1 MTMADVIASRIS
13 LSIPSPE
20 DEPLPPAERPGKL
33 TAILGGVDAA
43 NYQADGTVTAG
54 LYRSSR
60 EELDDVVWRIKRA
73 HLDRHIRWNDMAVIT
88 HDNAAV
94 RLFGERLR
102 RDGVPV
108 RYSSVTRP
116 LKDETFVQGL
126 FALVE
131 LARLRAE
138 GMAECQMTLASCAAY
153 IRTRVATLM
162 NGPLVSA
169 GAKPGQ
175 GRPARLAPIESAMG
189 SLESLAHLA
198 TDDAMLTSLTTAWET
213 LRETY
218 HETRRETGCET
229 SSSVVSTSAVSSSVT
244 SLPVSVEILGE
255 PSGDDLAFGV
265 DALYVMLA
273 IDDAAAPAQAALA
286 SIHAVLGNDPQARAF
301 ANLWHLVGS
310 VASGL
315 ERLPASQRVQP
326 RYALSVAW
334 NATGLAP
341 VWQRAALFN
350 TAEGRTANDRLDAA
364 MRLFQ
369 FADDSTASRDITSFM
384 AQVRGME
391 VQADSLAHIGPVED
405 AVTLT
410 TPAGA
415 AGRHWEYAWIPV
427 VQQDV
432 WPNLAGRNTMFGG
445 EDLAELVLRGALEE
459 SDKTGHD
466 PRFAAVLSG
475 EKKSFL
481 VALTRARRIMISAV
495 WNDSMSPSDF
505 LFGYL
510 PEYYPR
516 NRQQAPFTTVGAHA
530 GFAEYDLAGLDATHV
545 VGQRRPRGSGHCST
559 AAGCRK
565 GRRDCVDTPVRAW
578 CARRKSAELGVCGI
592 AGPIG

>member
-1 MTMADVIASRIS
+1 MRRAVEGRLKAKEEQLVGGSAVADQSHMTMADVIASRIS

-198 TDDAMLTSLTTAWET
+198 TDDAMWF
-213 LRETY
+213 
-218 HETRRETGCET
+218 RR
-229 SSSVVSTSAVSSSVT
+229 
-244 SLPVSVEILGE
+244 
-255 PSGDDLAFGV
+255 
-265 DALYVMLA
+265 
-273 IDDAAAPAQAALA
+273 
-286 SIHAVLGNDPQARAF
+286 
-301 ANLWHLVGS
+301 
-310 VASGL
+310 
-315 ERLPASQRVQP
+315 QR
-326 RYALSVAW
+326 
-334 NATGLAP
+334 
-341 VWQRAALFN
+341 F
-350 TAEGRTANDRLDAA
+350 
-364 MRLFQ
+364 
-369 FADDSTASRDITSFM
+369 
-384 AQVRGME
+384 
-391 VQADSLAHIGPVED
+391 
-405 AVTLT
+405 
-410 TPAGA
+410 
-415 AGRHWEYAWIPV
+415 
-427 VQQDV
+427 
-432 WPNLAGRNTMFGG
+432 
-445 EDLAELVLRGALEE
+445 
-459 SDKTGHD
+459 
-466 PRFAAVLSG
+466 
-475 EKKSFL
+475 
-481 VALTRARRIMISAV
+481 RR
-495 WNDSMSPSDF
+495 
-505 LFGYL
+505 
-510 PEYYPR
+510 
-516 NRQQAPFTTVGAHA
+516 Q
-530 GFAEYDLAGLDATHV
+530 
-545 VGQRRPRGSGHCST
+545 
-559 AAGCRK
+559 
-565 GRRDCVDTPVRAW
+565 
-578 CARRKSAELGVCGI
+578 
-592 AGPIG
+592 

>member
-1 MTMADVIASRIS
+1 M
-13 LSIPSPE
+13 
-20 DEPLPPAERPGKL
+20 
-33 TAILGGVDAA
+33 
-43 NYQADGTVTAG
+43 
-54 LYRSSR
+54 
-60 EELDDVVWRIKRA
+60 EE
-73 HLDRHIRWNDMAVIT
+73 
-88 HDNAAV
+88 
-94 RLFGERLR
+94 
-102 RDGVPV
+102 
-108 RYSSVTRP
+108 
-116 LKDETFVQGL
+116 
-126 FALVE
+126 
-131 LARLRAE
+131 
-138 GMAECQMTLASCAAY
+138 
-153 IRTRVATLM
+153 
-162 NGPLVSA
+162 
-169 GAKPGQ
+169 
-175 GRPARLAPIESAMG
+175 
-189 SLESLAHLA
+189 
-198 TDDAMLTSLTTAWET
+198 
-213 LRETY
+213 
-218 HETRRETGCET
+218 
-229 SSSVVSTSAVSSSVT
+229 
-244 SLPVSVEILGE
+244 
-255 PSGDDLAFGV
+255 
-265 DALYVMLA
+265 
-273 IDDAAAPAQAALA
+273 AAARAQAALA
-286 SIHAVLGNDPQARAF
+286 SIHAVLGSDPQARAF

-310 VASGL
+310 VAAGL
-315 ERLPASQRVQP
+315 ERLAASQRVRP

-334 NATGLAP
+334 DATGLAP
-341 VWQRAALFN
+341 VWKRAALFN

-530 GFAEYDLAGLDATHV
+530 GFAEYDLAGLDAD
-545 VGQRRPRGSGHCST
+545 PRGLVSAARAVLAT
-559 AAGCRK
+559 AQPQQAAAKDAAIALTLLLEHG
-565 GRRDCVDTPVRAW
+565 VRAANPQSW
-578 CARRKSAELGVCGI
+578 AFVESPAQSDSASPGG
-592 AGPIG
+592 A

>member
-1 MTMADVIASRIS
+1 
-13 LSIPSPE
+13 
-20 DEPLPPAERPGKL
+20 
-33 TAILGGVDAA
+33 
-43 NYQADGTVTAG
+43 
-54 LYRSSR
+54 
-60 EELDDVVWRIKRA
+60 
-73 HLDRHIRWNDMAVIT
+73 
-88 HDNAAV
+88 
-94 RLFGERLR
+94 
-102 RDGVPV
+102 
-108 RYSSVTRP
+108 
-116 LKDETFVQGL
+116 
-126 FALVE
+126 
-131 LARLRAE
+131 
-138 GMAECQMTLASCAAY
+138 
-153 IRTRVATLM
+153 
-162 NGPLVSA
+162 
-169 GAKPGQ
+169 
-175 GRPARLAPIESAMG
+175 MG

-218 HETRRETGCET
+218 HETRRETGRET

-516 NRQQAPFTTVGAHA
+516 NRQQAPFTTVGHMR
-530 GFAEYDLAGLDATHV
+530 DSPNMIWPDWTPTHV
-545 VGQRRPRGSGHCST
+545 GWSAPPARFWPLLNRSRLPQRTPRL
-559 AAGCRK
+559 R
-565 GRRDCVDTPVRAW
+565 
-578 CARRKSAELGVCGI
+578 
-592 AGPIG
+592 

>member
-1 MTMADVIASRIS
+1 
-13 LSIPSPE
+13 
-20 DEPLPPAERPGKL
+20 
-33 TAILGGVDAA
+33 
-43 NYQADGTVTAG
+43 
-54 LYRSSR
+54 
-60 EELDDVVWRIKRA
+60 
-73 HLDRHIRWNDMAVIT
+73 
-88 HDNAAV
+88 
-94 RLFGERLR
+94 
-102 RDGVPV
+102 
-108 RYSSVTRP
+108 
-116 LKDETFVQGL
+116 
-126 FALVE
+126 
-131 LARLRAE
+131 
-138 GMAECQMTLASCAAY
+138 
-153 IRTRVATLM
+153 
-162 NGPLVSA
+162 
-169 GAKPGQ
+169 
-175 GRPARLAPIESAMG
+175 MG

-218 HETRRETGCET
+218 HETRCETGRET

-391 VQADSLAHIGPVED
+391 VQADSLA
-405 AVTLT
+405 T
-410 TPAGA
+410 
-415 AGRHWEYAWIPV
+415 
-427 VQQDV
+427 
-432 WPNLAGRNTMFGG
+432 
-445 EDLAELVLRGALEE
+445 
-459 SDKTGHD
+459 
-466 PRFAAVLSG
+466 
-475 EKKSFL
+475 
-481 VALTRARRIMISAV
+481 
-495 WNDSMSPSDF
+495 
-505 LFGYL
+505 
-510 PEYYPR
+510 
-516 NRQQAPFTTVGAHA
+516 
-530 GFAEYDLAGLDATHV
+530 
-545 VGQRRPRGSGHCST
+545 
-559 AAGCRK
+559 
-565 GRRDCVDTPVRAW
+565 
-578 CARRKSAELGVCGI
+578 
-592 AGPIG
+592 

>member
-1 MTMADVIASRIS
+1 
-13 LSIPSPE
+13 
-20 DEPLPPAERPGKL
+20 
-33 TAILGGVDAA
+33 
-43 NYQADGTVTAG
+43 
-54 LYRSSR
+54 
-60 EELDDVVWRIKRA
+60 
-73 HLDRHIRWNDMAVIT
+73 
-88 HDNAAV
+88 
-94 RLFGERLR
+94 
-102 RDGVPV
+102 
-108 RYSSVTRP
+108 
-116 LKDETFVQGL
+116 
-126 FALVE
+126 
-131 LARLRAE
+131 
-138 GMAECQMTLASCAAY
+138 
-153 IRTRVATLM
+153 
-162 NGPLVSA
+162 
-169 GAKPGQ
+169 
-175 GRPARLAPIESAMG
+175 
-189 SLESLAHLA
+189 
-198 TDDAMLTSLTTAWET
+198 MLTSLTTAWET

-218 HETRRETGCET
+218 HETRRETGRET

-445 EDLAELVLRGALEE
+445 EDLAELVLR
-459 SDKTGHD
+459 
-466 PRFAAVLSG
+466 
-475 EKKSFL
+475 
-481 VALTRARRIMISAV
+481 SA
-495 WNDSMSPSDF
+495 
-505 LFGYL
+505 
-510 PEYYPR
+510 
-516 NRQQAPFTTVGAHA
+516 
-530 GFAEYDLAGLDATHV
+530 
-545 VGQRRPRGSGHCST
+545 
-559 AAGCRK
+559 
-565 GRRDCVDTPVRAW
+565 
-578 CARRKSAELGVCGI
+578 
-592 AGPIG
+592 